1 MSVINQM
8 LKDLDERQNEQ
19 NTLDDRSSSVVVKS
33 SSSKLITITVV
44 VVLLINGIGLLFW
57 QLYNENKQLKA
68 ENSHVQASQPIAPMI
83 TPAQVDEKS
92 LPESINK
99 EKQESRLPE
108 SIKEKEVRLPIVENT
123 PIKQEE
129 KSSNNPVEK
138 HQAAESTPTISTS
151 PEDVPTIPTKVN
163 QAVVKPN
170 NSKTKPQMTISR
182 KQLSADELA
191 RQKISRAERAVENN
205 DLTKAEKLFEEVLL
219 VVPENKVAR
228 KQLAALWFGKQ
239 SYQAAVNLLSQGIA
253 LSPNDS
259 EYRLMK
265 ARIYLSQGQ
274 TLAAVTTLKVLAAV
288 KNIEYQ
294 SLLASSAQQA
304 EQFSIAAQAYQLLT
318 TIQPEIGRWWLGLAV
333 AFDSN
338 SQFKQAIKAYQQA
351 RDSIEL
357 SESARQFTRQRLQ
370 ELGD

>member
-19 NTLDDRSSSVVVKS
+19 NTLEDRSSSVVVKS
-33 SSSKLITITVV
+33 SSSKIIIVTVA
-44 VVLLINGIGLLFW
+44 VVLSINIVGFLFW
-57 QLYNENKQLKA
+57 QLYNENKELKA
-68 ENSHVQASQPIAPMI
+68 KNSNVQAAQPIAPMI

-99 EKQESRLPE
+99 EKQEPRFPE
-108 SIKEKEVRLPIVENT
+108 PIKKTEARLPIVDNAT
-123 PIKQEE
+123 VQQAE
-129 KSSNNPVEK
+129 KSSNSPVEER
-138 HQAAESTPTISTS
+138 QAAESTPTISTS
-151 PEDVPTIPTKVN
+151 HEDVPTIPTKVN
-163 QAVVKPN
+163 QAMVNDDK
-170 NSKTKPQMTISR
+170 SQAKPQLTISR
-182 KQLSADELA
+182 KQLSPDELA
-191 RQKISRAERAVENN
+191 TQKISRAERAVENN
-205 DLTKAEKLFEEVLL
+205 DLSKAEKLFEEVLL

-274 TLAAVTTLKVLAAV
+274 TLAAVTTLKVLATV
-288 KNIEYQ
+288 KDTEYQ
-294 SLLASSAQQA
+294 ALLASSAQQV

-318 TIQPEIGRWWLGLAV
+318 TLQPSVGRWWLGLAV

-351 RDSIEL
+351 RDSVEL
-357 SESARQFTRQRLQ
+357 SESARQFSRQRLQ